1 MKISE
6 MIEALNKLQREVG
19 DLDVELLEE
28 TKYGCLPKESYM
40 ISVCEIDGRK
50 FIDISDVWGS
60 K

>member
-1 MKISE
+1 MVS
-6 MIEALNKLQREVG
+6 ALNMFQREVG

-28 TKYGCLPKESYM
+28 TKYGYLPKESYV

-50 FIDISDVWGS
+50 FIDISDCWE

>member
-6 MIEALNKLQREVG
+6 MVESLNKLQREVG

-28 TKYGCLPKESYM
+28 TKYGCLPKESYT

-50 FIDISDVWGS
+50 FIDISDVWG

>member
-1 MKISE
+1 MKISK
-6 MIEALNKLQREVG
+6 MVEALNTLQREVG

-28 TKYGCLPKESYM
+28 TKYGCLPKENYV

-50 FIDISDVWGS
+50 FIDISDVWE